1 MDYIIIEKDIEDFCE
16 YLKKE
21 ERSKATIEKYMRDIL
36 KFRSFASGGLIKK
49 ELVLSF
55 KEYLISSQ
63 YAVRSINS
71 MLVAVNAFLNYLGL
85 HECKVKLLRLQ
96 RSVFC
101 CEEKELSRSD
111 YMRLLQAAQS
121 QKQLSMVMQTI
132 CSTGIRVSELKSFT
146 VEAVRRGTITVS
158 CKNKLRTVLL
168 PKKLRNNL
176 MKYAA
181 EQRIKHGCI
190 FINRKGNPLNRSQ
203 IWAQMKKLCEKTN
216 VNPQKVFPHNLR
228 KLFARAFY
236 DIEKDIAKLAD
247 LLGHSSIE
255 TTRIYIISSGTEH
268 RKKIEQLKLVL

>member
-1 MDYIIIEKDIEDFCE
+1 MDYSILEKDINDFCE

-21 ERSKATIEKYMRDIL
+21 ERSKATIEKYTRDIL
-36 KFRSFASGGLIKK
+36 QFYSFASGGRITK
-49 ELVLSF
+49 ELVVSF
-55 KEYLISSQ
+55 KQYLISKQ

-71 MLVAVNAFLNYLGL
+71 MLVGVNAFLAYLGL

-96 RSVFC
+96 RSAFC

-111 YMRLLQAAQS
+111 YMRLLQAAQAK
-121 QKQLSMVMQTI
+121 KQISMVMQTI
-132 CSTGIRVSELKSFT
+132 CATGIRVSELKSFT
-146 VEAVRRGTITVS
+146 VEAVKRGTITVS

-176 MKYAA
+176 LKYAA
-181 EQRIKHGCI
+181 EQRIKLGCI
-190 FINRKGNPLNRSQ
+190 FINKKGNPLNRSQ
-203 IWAQMKKLCEKTN
+203 IWAQMKKLCEKAN

-247 LLGHSSIE
+247 LLGHSSID